1 MSVAEPPRPQRGA
14 TAAERGPDVSAAQQ
28 AAMDPQPANPQATD
42 PQAAEP
48 QAVDQRSWASKAAAA
63 ANPKFLLSQA
73 EGYPP
78 GIKQFLQFCLIL
90 IYPGWLIL
98 LVLFWPLWLVGKL
111 FEGKLYVLFWP
122 VRAMHK
128 KNNPEEY
135 AAFQAELKAR
145 KAAGRQS

>member
-1 MSVAEPPRPQRGA
+1 MTVPEPPRPQRGA
-14 TAAERGPDVSAAQQ
+14 TADEREPDVSAAQQ
-28 AAMDPQPANPQATD
+28 AVADQP
-42 PQAAEP
+42 
-48 QAVDQRSWASKAAAA
+48 SWARRAAAA

-73 EGYPP
+73 EGYPA

-90 IYPGWLIL
+90 IYPAWLVL
-98 LVLFWPLWLVGKL
+98 LVLFWPVWLIGKL
-111 FEGKLYVLFWP
+111 FEGILYVLFWP

-145 KAAGRQS
+145 KAAGKQG